1 MASLQTAPFPLE
13 AARTG
18 RYQAIAEWQQS
29 GGHLDAPFRFEDW
42 SPLQL
47 LCAEGNRDGVRA
59 LCECGALPNGR
70 QRSSLAGLPTTRAA
84 RHERAHRQHLARGS
98 WCARAPLRGVERSPI
113 LARFHHSSLGLPL
126 AFFALVIIAC

>member
-59 LCECGALPNGR
+59 LCECGALAEP
-70 QRSSLAGLPTTRAA
+70 
-84 RHERAHRQHLARGS
+84 
-98 WCARAPLRGVERSPI
+98 
-113 LARFHHSSLGLPL
+113 
-126 AFFALVIIAC
+126 ALVIQHRSTHRAGHGAGP